1 MTVNCLPD
9 PTGKQLGEHA
19 QAWRT
24 DLFQD
29 LEVLHAT
36 YRHHRF
42 PRHLHEEFCIG
53 VITQG
58 AEQVSYQGTTH
69 LAAVGSLVVI
79 PPEAV
84 HSNVAADATGWS
96 FRVCY
101 PRATLFM
108 QLGFG
113 ASLPCFQ
120 EPIITDPPLAQAF
133 IYFHQLLSQANP
145 QTALAAESV
154 LLTALAQLVQRH
166 SQSRLTDKQGSESRA
181 VNQIRDYLHV
191 YYADKIVL
199 QDLVE
204 LTGLSP
210 YHLSR
215 VFQRATGLPPHAY
228 LIQVRVAKAKMLLAQ
243 GHLPAAVACEMGF
256 TDQSHLTKTFKAI
269 VGVTPKQ
276 YQGNPLNH

>member
-1 MTVNCLPD
+1 MTVNCIPD
-9 PTGKQLGEHA
+9 PHGQQLGEHA

-58 AEQVSYQGTTH
+58 AEQVGYRGATH

-101 PRATLFM
+101 PRVTLFA

-113 ASLPCFQ
+113 ASPPCFQ
-120 EPIITDPPLAQAF
+120 EPIITDPLLARKF
-133 IYFHQLLSQANP
+133 VNFHQLLSQANP
-145 QTALAAESV
+145 QTALPAESV
-154 LLTALAQLVQRH
+154 LLEALAQLVQRH
-166 SQSRLTDKQGSESRA
+166 SQSRLTDQQGHGSRA

-199 QDLVE
+199 QDLTK

-228 LIQVRVAKAKMLLAQ
+228 LIHVRIAKAKTLLTS
-243 GHLPAAVACEMGF
+243 GYSSVTVACEVGF
-256 TDQSHLTKTFKAI
+256 TDQSHFTKTFKAI

-276 YQGNPLNH
+276 YQGSKLPR